1 MGELPGA
8 ATVCV
13 KVDGVFADGRAVSLF
28 GFDVAEKRFVV
39 SWQLMNRPGESD
51 TLFAGRISGNRESG
65 KPRKGCMMAE
75 DKKKK
80 PVGKIIIA
88 VLVVF
93 VAVALF
99 GGSGESKDYSADSAG
114 SAMGG
119 QAGSAASGEGES
131 GATKYAITDEV
142 FDTSDPYW
150 ARIKGTLTNNSGRD
164 LSYVQV
170 EYVLYDSDGAQIGNA
185 FANTTNLKADGV
197 WKFEASVL
205 EDADSVARFEL
216 ADVSAY

>member
-1 MGELPGA
+1 
-8 ATVCV
+8 
-13 KVDGVFADGRAVSLF
+13 
-28 GFDVAEKRFVV
+28 
-39 SWQLMNRPGESD
+39 
-51 TLFAGRISGNRESG
+51 
-65 KPRKGCMMAE
+65 MMAE

-80 PVGKIIIA
+80 PVGKIIGA

-99 GGSGESKDYSADSAG
+99 GGASESKDYSADSAG
-114 SAMGG
+114 SAADG
-119 QAGSAASGEGES
+119 QAGSVASGGEDAD
-131 GATKYAITDEV
+131 ATKYVITDEV

-150 ARIKGTLTNNSGRD
+150 ARIKGALTNNSGRD

-170 EYVLYDSDGAQIGNA
+170 EYVLYDADGAQIGNA
-185 FANTTNLKADGV
+185 FANTTNLKSGGV